1 MGLDEKGR
9 LSLGPQSQVK
19 KLHFERGGMWTVPQ
33 TLGGTFGPK

>member
-19 KLHFERGGMWTVPQ
+19 KLHFERGGDVDSTPD
-33 TLGGTFGPK
+33 FGRHFWS